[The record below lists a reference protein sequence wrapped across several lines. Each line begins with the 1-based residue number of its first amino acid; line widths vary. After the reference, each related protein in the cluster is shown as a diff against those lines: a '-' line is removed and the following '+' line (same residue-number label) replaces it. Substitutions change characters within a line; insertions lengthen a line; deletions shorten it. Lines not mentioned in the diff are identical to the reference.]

1 MLVNIYGGS
10 FGDSKMLTTYRNT
23 PNGSLM
29 KIYLHGNN
37 TKIFT
42 STIEKLN
49 SFINYKFSTD
59 PENTFL
65 EFLSLTSTRG
75 AKYNRGTFKL
85 IDRNKLTKTWQ
96 KRKKINNRKQDTT
109 SKVIDKAT
117 RTPPKQSVISGAPE
131 W

>member
-75 AKYNRGTFKL
+75 AKNNRGTFKL

-96 KRKKINNRKQDTT
+96 KKKKR
-109 SKVIDKAT
+109 
-117 RTPPKQSVISGAPE
+117 
-131 W
+131 